1 MEQRRSGDQDACSAD
16 QAVKKVFL
24 DASVLVEACLLHS
37 ADFAE
42 ADALIRKPNVTSA
55 HGLAEAYA
63 TLSGDKR
70 LRINPHD
77 AARMV
82 NDCADKLVVAGV
94 ATGDLLKLM
103 SAAPARGITGGL
115 FYDAIHAEAA
125 RHAGCSIIRTL
136 NKSHFSHVAPDL
148 EIVAL
153 GE

>member
-1 MEQRRSGDQDACSAD
+1 M
-16 QAVKKVFL
+16 KKVFL

-37 ADFAE
+37 ANFAE

-55 HGLAEAYA
+55 HALAEAYA

-82 NDCADKLVVAGV
+82 NDCAGRLVVAEIK
-94 ATGDLLKLM
+94 TSDLLKLL

-115 FYDAIHAEAA
+115 FYDAIHAESA
-125 RHAGCSIIRTL
+125 RRAGCSVIRTL

-148 EIVAL
+148 EVEAL
-153 GE
+153 GG

>member
-1 MEQRRSGDQDACSAD
+1 
-16 QAVKKVFL
+16 VKKVFL

-55 HGLAEAYA
+55 HALAEAYA

-70 LRINPHD
+70 LRIKPHD

-82 NDCADKLVVAGV
+82 IDCADRLEVAEITTSG
-94 ATGDLLKLM
+94 LLKLL

-115 FYDAIHAEAA
+115 FYDAIHAEVA
-125 RHAGCSIIRTL
+125 RRAGCSVIRTL

-148 EIVAL
+148 EIQVLARDS
-153 GE
+153 